1 MKNHAFFWTLFLII
15 LTSLLLAFSFVAC
28 EEGDD
33 DDDGDKKGGDDD
45 STDDDTTDDDDD
57 DVVDDDDD
65 DNAKICYEDL
75 DRDGFGNADETTE
88 VGHYDDCPLGWSE
101 NDLDCDDTQMFFN
114 PDAIDFPDD
123 GMDQNCDN
131 EEFVHSDDVGIFVD
145 VALKDSKAFPDG
157 TMTLPYPT
165 IQGGINEAE
174 NSDPQKAVFV
184 AQGLYDEN
192 VETTVS
198 LFGGYA
204 NASGTWTRDIPTN
217 ITTVRAVIE
226 TAIAV
231 VAPVKA
237 GKEEEPV
244 IVEGFDV
251 AIHTFIDKDQP
262 GKANQEKFGITVVN
276 RNKVV
281 IAHNVISDNM
291 IAHSGRDFYG
301 VAFSNVIGI
310 ILENTI
316 NTGTSDSTSIKSYAG
331 RIKDQS
337 FAYIYDNRI
346 NLGELTGHDSPSRGV
361 DIRDSE
367 AHISN
372 NMIFLGS
379 GFQVIGISFD
389 TNASGTCTN
398 NYIGGKALEGDIFGV
413 QAWEADVVL
422 VNNTISIDHISA
434 KKAITYG
441 TGICLAVHTV
451 NTFINN
457 IIDVHS
463 TSVAYGIFNAVLSGN
478 ESEIY
483 LANNDFYVSGDT
495 EGCKIKIHDTDD
507 CLTEMPGIEYCD
519 WYGCQLA
526 ENNINQDPDFDADGY
541 HLTSSSGC
549 IDKGAAPEDYYSE
562 GAPAL
567 DFDGERRPAGSAW
580 DIGMDEYTAK

>member
-28 EEGDD
+28 EEDDD

-57 DVVDDDDD
+57 DVADDDDD

-75 DRDGFGNADETTE
+75 DRDGYGNADETTE

-123 GMDQNCDN
+123 GVDQNCDN
-131 EEFVHSDDVGIFVD
+131 EEFVHSEDVGIFVD
-145 VALKDSKAFPDG
+145 VAAKSNKAFPDG

-165 IQGGINEAE
+165 IQGGINAAE

-262 GKANQEKFGITVVN
+262 GKANQEKFGIAVVN

-301 VAFSNVIGI
+301 LEFSNVTGI

-346 NLGELTGHDSPSRGV
+346 NLGELTGNGSTSIGTEV
-361 DIRDSE
+361 QDSE
-367 AHISN
+367 VHMFN
-372 NMIFLGS
+372 NMISLGS
-379 GFQVIGISFD
+379 GDLVIGIVFYLD
-389 TNASGTCTN
+389 ASGSITN
-398 NYIGGKALEGDIFGV
+398 TYIGGKSLEGNIIAVQVFG
-413 QAWEADVVL
+413 ADSVL
-422 VNNTISIDHISA
+422 VNNTISIDHVSS
-434 KKAITYG
+434 KKVTTYAIGMYILSQT
-441 TGICLAVHTV
+441 I
-451 NTFINN
+451 NTLINN
-457 IIDVHS
+457 VFSVQS
-463 TSVAYGIFNAVLSGN
+463 TMIGYGLYNGTYAGN

-483 LANNDFYVSGDT
+483 LANNDFFVLGDI

-526 ENNINQDPDFDADGY
+526 ENNINQDPDFDVDGF
-541 HLTSSSGC
+541 HLGSSSEC

-562 GAPAL
+562 GVPAL
-567 DFDGERRPAGSAW
+567 DIDGERRPAGSAW
-580 DIGMDEYTAK
+580 DIGVDEYTAK